1 MTTPS
6 QVALV
11 TGSSGGIGTATAER
25 LHASGAVVIGCDRTT
40 PGSRPPWL
48 ADFRELDITDEQAV
62 QATVAGVRE
71 DYGAIDVLAHAAGIL
86 GNVPDL
92 LTTPS
97 TEFARVM
104 AINATGAFSVLREVG
119 LVMQAQRSGSMVAVA
134 SVAAKEARH
143 AYVPYNASKAAVLNV
158 CWSLALTLGP
168 DNVSVNCV
176 CPGPVNTAMWD
187 QLAARAGDGE
197 PDGDQRARQARAAQ
211 IPMGR
216 FAEPEE
222 VAETIAFLSA
232 PANRYLTGLALDVA
246 GGARLGMG
254 S

>member
-1 MTTPS
+1 MTGPS
-6 QVALV
+6 RVALV
-11 TGSSGGIGTATAER
+11 TGSSGGIGAATARR
-25 LHASGAVVIGCDRTT
+25 LHATGAVVIGCDRTA
-40 PGSRPPWL
+40 PDSRPGWL

-62 QATVAGVRE
+62 QAVVAGIRQE
-71 DYGAIDVLAHAAGIL
+71 FGAIDVLVHAAGIL
-86 GNVPDL
+86 GAVPDL
-92 LTTPS
+92 LATPS
-97 TEFARVM
+97 AEFARVM
-104 AINATGAFSVLREVG
+104 GINATGAFSVLREVG
-119 LVMQAQRSGSMVAVA
+119 LVMQAQRSGAMVAVA
-134 SVAAKEARH
+134 SVAAKEARR

-158 CWSLALTLGP
+158 CWSLALVLGP

-187 QLAARAGDGE
+187 QLATRAAGGD
-197 PDGDQRARQARAAQ
+197 PDGDRRARQARAAQ

-222 VAETIAFLSA
+222 VAATIAFLTD
-232 PANRYLTGLALDVA
+232 PENRYLTGLSLDVA

>member
-1 MTTPS
+1 MTAPS
-6 QVALV
+6 QIALV
-11 TGSSGGIGTATAER
+11 TGSSGGIGAATAER
-25 LHASGAVVIGCDRTT
+25 LHAAGTVVIGCDRTA
-40 PGSRPPWL
+40 PDSRPKWL
-48 ADFRELDITDEQAV
+48 AEFRELDVTDEQAV
-62 QATVAGVRE
+62 HDTVTAIKAEFGT
-71 DYGAIDVLAHAAGIL
+71 IDVLVHAAGIL
-86 GNVPDL
+86 GNEPHL

-97 TEFARVM
+97 SEFARVM

-119 LVMQAQRSGSMVAVA
+119 LVMQAQSSGSIVAVA
-134 SVAAKEARH
+134 SVAAKEARR
-143 AYVPYNASKAAVLNV
+143 AYVPYNASKAAVLNI
-158 CWSLALTLGP
+158 CWSLALELGP
-168 DNVSVNCV
+168 DNVSVNAV

-187 QLAARAGDGE
+187 QFATRAGGSD

-222 VAETIAFLSA
+222 VAATITFLTD
-232 PANRYLTGLALDVA
+232 PANRYLTGLSLDVA

>member
-1 MTTPS
+1 MTAPS
-6 QVALV
+6 QIALV
-11 TGSSGGIGTATAER
+11 TGSSGGIGAATAER
-25 LHASGAVVIGCDRTT
+25 LHAAGAVVIGCDRTASD
-40 PGSRPPWL
+40 SRPKWL
-48 ADFRELDITDEQAV
+48 ADFRELDVTDEQSV
-62 QATVAGVRE
+62 RDTVTEIKAE
-71 DYGAIDVLAHAAGIL
+71 YGAIDVLVHAAGVL
-86 GNVPDL
+86 GNEPDL

-97 TEFARVM
+97 SEFARVM

-119 LVMQAQRSGSMVAVA
+119 LIMQAQSSGSMVAVA
-134 SVAAKEARH
+134 SVAAKEARR
-143 AYVPYNASKAAVLNV
+143 AYVPYNASKAAVLNI
-158 CWSLALTLGP
+158 CWSLALELGP

-187 QLAARAGDGE
+187 QLATRAGGGDPE
-197 PDGDQRARQARAAQ
+197 GDQRARQARAAQ

-222 VAETIAFLSA
+222 VAATIAFLTD
-232 PANRYLTGLALDVA
+232 PTNRYLTGLSLDVA